1 VEDEN
6 LVHLAGLPFASEVRS
21 PSAASK
27 RVSSH
32 EMEAAL
38 RLQASQA
45 RQALEAAASRAR
57 AQWSFQIV
65 RGQVTASI
73 LAAALEADL
82 LAMGRIGR
90 PISSRS
96 HLGSSAR
103 AAMGG
108 TGGSVLVMKQGG
120 HLHYPVLVTFDGSA
134 AARQALKAAA
144 QLSQASGDNLNVLL
158 LGKVEERPDLE
169 QEAAALLEKMG
180 VNISFHG
187 MADMS
192 VAKLVAMIETADDCV
207 LVLGGDNPLLEA
219 DNIQEL
225 LDRTDCPVMLVR

>member
-1 VEDEN
+1 
-6 LVHLAGLPFASEVRS
+6 
-21 PSAASK
+21 
-27 RVSSH
+27 
-32 EMEAAL
+32 
-38 RLQASQA
+38 
-45 RQALEAAASRAR
+45 
-57 AQWSFQIV
+57 
-65 RGQVTASI
+65 VTASI

-144 QLSQASGDNLNVLL
+144 QLAQSGSANLNVLL

>member
-1 VEDEN
+1 
-6 LVHLAGLPFASEVRS
+6 
-21 PSAASK
+21 
-27 RVSSH
+27 
-32 EMEAAL
+32 MEAAL